1 MLHGICAG
9 HNFVVTFVLVTI
21 RDVLYL
27 ICCRASSA
35 SRGFHTVFIV
45 PSFFSW
51 TDDHPKFYSNHSMPF
66 VTCVF
71 VCVCRVLNSWEYTS
85 KPQAYVKHW
94 PIGRQSKRTSIV
106 QRKEIECYRYTKG
119 IFKVCHPKKEEKR
132 TIFYKCNRQRFRNHR
147 GLFNGHKNYTNS
159 TGNSSSWP

>member
-1 MLHGICAG
+1 MLHGICTG
-9 HNFVVTFVLVTI
+9 HNFVVTFVLVAI

-27 ICCRASSA
+27 ICCRASSG

-45 PSFFSW
+45 PSFFLLDRW
-51 TDDHPKFYSNHSMPF
+51 PPKILFQPF
-66 VTCVF
+66 DAICNLC

-85 KPQAYVKHW
+85 KPQAYVKYW
-94 PIGRQSKRTSIV
+94 PIVGRQSKRTNIV
-106 QRKEIECYRYTKG
+106 QRKEIECYQYTKG

-147 GLFNGHKNYTNS
+147 GLFNGHKNNTNS
-159 TGNSSSWP
+159 TGNRSSWP